1 MLIFVSV
8 APVFAT
14 TNNQNTA
21 NPVVNDS
28 YTNQKNY
35 VDLRFGMFI
44 HYNMGTYHDQEWVTP
59 GQDPLSFN
67 PEHVNTDQWA
77 QAAKSAG
84 IKYTV
89 LTTKHHD
96 GFALWPTKYG
106 NYNVMNSSYKKDIVR
121 QYVDSMRAQGILPGL
136 YFSIWDRQQGIEKGS
151 VSRAD
156 IEFIKGQLTE
166 LLTNYG
172 EIPVLIIDGWAWEMG
187 HNEVPYQEIRELIK
201 RLQPNILIVDHNGQ
215 TQPWDEDIIYFEEPK
230 GVWAP
235 DNNSYAANQGMPLV
249 SNQWF
254 WHDWM
259 TNTEPQV

>member
-1 MLIFVSV
+1 MLVCTSV
-8 APVFAT
+8 APIFAT
-14 TNNQNTA
+14 TNNQTPA

-77 QAAKSAG
+77 TAAKSAG

-136 YFSIWDRQQGIEKGS
+136 YFSIWDRQQGIAKGS

-156 IEFIKGQLTE
+156 II
-166 LLTNYG
+166 LLK
-172 EIPVLIIDGWAWEMG
+172 D
-187 HNEVPYQEIRELIK
+187 
-201 RLQPNILIVDHNGQ
+201 D
-215 TQPWDEDIIYFEEPK
+215 
-230 GVWAP
+230 
-235 DNNSYAANQGMPLV
+235 
-249 SNQWF
+249 
-254 WHDWM
+254 
-259 TNTEPQV
+259 